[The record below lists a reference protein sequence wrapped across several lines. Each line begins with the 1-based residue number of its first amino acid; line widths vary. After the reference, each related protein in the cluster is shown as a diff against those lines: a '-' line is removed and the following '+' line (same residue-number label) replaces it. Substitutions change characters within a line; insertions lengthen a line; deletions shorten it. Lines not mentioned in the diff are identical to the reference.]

1 MKRCLLIAPL
11 ETHATI
17 GRIAALAASNVEL
30 HVIDVSF
37 VQPQFDFSQ
46 PPFTELASYKWLNP
60 LIGRVQYFDK
70 WIEILRAFALIPQ
83 SKLITGFLAQEINR
97 IDPSV
102 VVTYYGPMGIYFSRL
117 VKEIDRSLPLIS
129 ILNLIP
135 SSLYRNDS
143 FLGYIKSKLST
154 ELIDY
159 QKVLGKTNAIIC
171 ASRLMSDYV
180 SSKYNIDRS
189 RIVVIP
195 DYFSKRMSYKIS
207 SADTS
212 VGSNG
217 VIFLGAPER
226 WGATID
232 DVDDQFLELAE
243 SGITV
248 YAGKISSRVVAA
260 GNVFCYNY
268 FSNDDVFSGCLST
281 FAHQFQAS
289 IITYGIRE
297 RHQRFKTTLPTRF
310 FSAVSA
316 GLPIAVRA
324 GLFDAVEEYLER
336 FSIGF
341 KYHNATELKS
351 RLSDKSEMALFRNNA
366 IKHSMEYFAENQSEE
381 FENLIASVILRKER
395 V

>member
-1 MKRCLLIAPL
+1 MCSSNCLCNKVAEIAIFRRIQISLIIMKRCLLIAPL
-11 ETHATI
+11 ETHASI

-37 VQPQFDFSQ
+37 IQPQFDFSQ
-46 PPFTELASYKWLNP
+46 PPFNELASYKWLYP

-70 WIEILRAFALIPQ
+70 AI
-83 SKLITGFLAQEINR
+83 
-97 IDPSV
+97 
-102 VVTYYGPMGIYFSRL
+102 
-117 VKEIDRSLPLIS
+117 
-129 ILNLIP
+129 
-135 SSLYRNDS
+135 
-143 FLGYIKSKLST
+143 LGYIKSNLST

-159 QKVLGKTNAIIC
+159 QKVLGKTNLIIC

-195 DYFSKRMSYKIS
+195 DYFSKRMSYKVS

-260 GNVFCYNY
+260 GNVFCYSY

-289 IITYGIRE
+289 IITYGISE

-324 GLFDAVEEYLER
+324 GLFDAVEEYVER

-341 KYHNATELKS
+341 KYHNATQLKS

-381 FENLIASVILRKER
+381 FKNLIASVILRKER